1 LRLSYFPLP
10 FIGLFCYLKPVTI
23 TLCNGKGGS
32 GKTTLTILLGS
43 AMAEAGHHVGIL
55 DTDPQKTA
63 TRWIEEIGGLT
74 LFEEGKAY
82 TAVLIDT
89 PPRLECQEFTDAV
102 SRADIT
108 IVVSSPSPADLF
120 TSRDTVAVLEQLG
133 AKGRAHLLFNQ
144 VQAGT
149 ILSRELEEMAERIGL
164 PTLKNRMQR
173 RQVYQHAVL
182 MGWPSL
188 GPEARAEVL
197 RIALEITD
205 LAKVAK

>member
-1 LRLSYFPLP
+1 
-10 FIGLFCYLKPVTI
+10 
-23 TLCNGKGGS
+23 
-32 GKTTLTILLGS
+32 
-43 AMAEAGHHVGIL
+43 MAEAGHRVAVL

-63 TRWIEEIGGLT
+63 TRWIDEIGGLS
-74 LFEEGKAY
+74 LFENGQNY
-82 TAVLIDT
+82 TALLVDT
-89 PPRLECQEFTDAV
+89 PPRLDCKEFTDAV
-102 SRADIT
+102 CRADVT
-108 IVVSSPSPADLF
+108 IVVSSPSPADLY
-120 TSRDTVAVLEQLG
+120 TSRDTVAVLEKLG
-133 AKGRAHLLFNQ
+133 VRGRAHLLFNQ
-144 VQAGT
+144 VQTGT
-149 ILSRELEEMAERIGL
+149 ILSRDLEEMAERIGL